1 MSIYMRDFPN
11 REEWLKARK
20 DAGIGASEV
29 ATACGA
35 NPYETSTEL
44 WKKRTGLQAPT
55 QTNENMERGHR
66 LEPVV
71 RERFMSLYG
80 NIFDLQY
87 DEFGMWFNDDYPAMF
102 ATLDGI
108 LTSKVEGVYNIGG
121 IDIELHVGEK
131 MIYEVKNPAPT
142 SRQAYFKWETK
153 PNIYVYQ
160 AVAQMMCTGIRKHLL
175 HANITGEFAQCE
187 HDERYFF
194 TDYAQCG
201 DYVSEIAQTIP
212 AFFEMQKKAI
222 VPPQAVDLAEVVL
235 SAVPKVGDIITNF
248 DEVKASITATSK
260 RYEGLTFSE
269 DTAKDARKTSADLNK
284 AIKQID
290 EIRTATKKTWEAPL
304 EEFEAKCKVLKGVIE
319 NVKKPI
325 DDQIKTFEESADKKK
340 KQLIEDF
347 IKGQLETTYN
357 DLKLLMEANAKNEQ
371 PEKLCGV
378 PFNKRW
384 LNTTMSMKTV
394 QKDITDYFGTVRKE
408 YAMLYSLK
416 DNFDAEMW
424 NAIYAEYLASGLS
437 VARALAK
444 KAQILDARET
454 QRKAEEA
461 MTKKSAP
468 AVEPTQPTLP
478 LDEPKREPEHHVT
491 ARSAEDIKPI
501 TSKKIY
507 TMCVEFSHTDLKAF
521 GDLVEY
527 LKKNGFSCREIKDYS
542 K

>member
-1 MSIYMRDFPN
+1 MSIYMKDYPN

-35 NPYETSTEL
+35 NPYESSTEL
-44 WKKRTGLQAPT
+44 WKKRTGMQSPT
-55 QTNENMERGHR
+55 PTNENMERGHR

-71 RERFMSLYG
+71 RDRFMSMYG
-80 NIFDLQY
+80 KFFDLQY
-87 DEFGMWFNDDYPAMF
+87 NEFGMWFNTDYPSMF

-108 LTSKVEGVYNIGG
+108 LTSKVDGVVNIGG
-121 IDIELHVGEK
+121 VDIELHVGEK
-131 MIYEVKNPAPT
+131 MIYEVKNPAPQ

-175 HANITGEFAQCE
+175 HANITGELAQCE
-187 HDERYFF
+187 HDERFFF
-194 TDYAQCG
+194 TTYSQCRE
-201 DYVSEIAQTIP
+201 YIAEISQTIP

-235 SAVPKVGDIITNF
+235 SAVPTVGDIVTNF
-248 DEVKASITATSK
+248 EEVKASITATSK
-260 RYEGLTFSE
+260 KYEGLVFTE
-269 DTAKDARKTSADLNK
+269 ETAKKAKDTRSDLNK

-290 EIRTATKKTWEAPL
+290 EIRTATKKKWEAPL
-304 EEFEAKCKVLKGVIE
+304 EDFERKCSELKSIIE
-319 NVKKPI
+319 GVKKPI
-325 DDQIKTFEESADKKK
+325 EDQIKSFEESDNKKK

-347 IKGQLETTYN
+347 IKCQLDTAYN
-357 DLKLLMEANAKNEQ
+357 DLKLLIEANAKNTE
-371 PEKLCGV
+371 PEKILGV

-384 LNTTMSMKTV
+384 LNTTMSMKTI

-416 DNFDAEMW
+416 DNFDSELW
-424 NAIYAEYLASGLS
+424 NALYAEYLSSSLS

-444 KAQILDARET
+444 KAQILDARDT

-461 MTKKSAP
+461 MMKKSAP
-468 AVEPTQPTLP
+468 ASEPTQQTLP
-478 LDEPKREPEHHVT
+478 LDEPKREPERREVQ
-491 ARSAEDIKPI
+491 RSAEVVKPI
-501 TSKKIY
+501 TDKKVY
-507 TMCVEFSHTDLKAF
+507 TMCVEFSHTDMKAF
-521 GDLVEY
+521 NALVGY
-527 LKKNGFSCREIKDYS
+527 LKEHGFSCRQIKEY